1 VRPVAVTLAVTLPMV
16 LVAGF
21 RNVINPLL
29 GARETVLPHAPW
41 NLLTPDGIRHA
52 FGYGIPE
59 LEPQERFS
67 TWALVTV
74 LAVAAVFV
82 VSRLKEPTPLFVVAG
97 ALLAYLFASAY
108 TAPWFAAWV
117 LPLLALRWRWRVG
130 VYALAFFAIVMI
142 DDRFGRAVYPQVYA
156 REETFQ
162 VLLANW
168 INTLTMLVAIGGV
181 VILLWYRRPGSSP
194 GEVDEPD
201 ERSESAAAAPA

>member
-1 VRPVAVTLAVTLPMV
+1 M
-16 LVAGF
+16 
-21 RNVINPLL
+21 
-29 GARETVLPHAPW
+29 VLPHAPW
-41 NLLTPDGIRHA
+41 NLLTPDGIRHT

-82 VSRLKEPTPLFVVAG
+82 VSRLKEPTPLFVVAACAG
-97 ALLAYLFASAY
+97 VPVRVRYAV
-108 TAPWFAAWV
+108 PWFAAWV

-130 VYALAFFAIVMI
+130 VYALEFFVIVMI

-162 VLLANW
+162 VLSPTGSTRSRCWSRSVRL
-168 INTLTMLVAIGGV
+168 
-181 VILLWYRRPGSSP
+181 ILLWYRRPGSSREAVVEP
-194 GEVDEPD
+194 GEQL
-201 ERSESAAAAPA
+201 ESKPVAPA